1 MPTVEATSKPAE
13 SSAKTAGAKARSK
26 KARHGEVD
34 DPFEPGASADKQKK
48 VKEVVRP
55 PDLFHRSNTG
65 RPASPLQPKVK
76 RTIIK
81 EL

>member
-1 MPTVEATSKPAE
+1 VEAASKPAE
-13 SSAKTAGAKARSK
+13 SPAKTAGAKARSK

-34 DPFEPGASADKQKK
+34 DPFETGASADKQKK
-48 VKEVVRP
+48 VKESAPP
-55 PDLFHRSNTG
+55 PDLFHRNNTG
-65 RPASPLQPKVK
+65 RPSSPLPPKVK